1 MPGQAQQAPLPGMM
15 PQQSAATPSAMTGSL
30 KNMPMEQLKMLFQNP
45 QPNSPPL
52 WAVISALAE
61 KQKEAQAIQA
71 AMGQGAMAQNAQ
83 MQQQPPVAA
92 QVMQAAQGGIMQG
105 YASGGAVAF
114 EDGGETEDLSD
125 DPSLS
130 LRERMARAQKRMA
143 LSRQQ
148 GIGRSFA
155 ERFPAPVESTTDTG
169 DELDRMRNRLQ
180 KAGPFFSPEAQA
192 LMDMQGPR
200 WSPTE
205 GAPPFSLEAQ
215 ALMRRQGPR
224 WSQPEMKERM
234 PEFAQRGTGGIGQ
247 LQFREKTSQPAP
259 IPSSDLPPELLKA
272 YAARDAQMRDR
283 LKRPESLVAAEQ
295 GLASLARSNIEA
307 QQAEAKSYADDIR
320 AARDAAL
327 ARSQRDIWSDPMAL
341 LTLAGSIDTR
351 KGQAIGSLAR
361 GASGLMGQREAAAEA
376 ARKEFAQAQRD
387 ERAMQANIRQTQMLE
402 AQRQVALEQDKLNKV
417 NEIDEKLAELGM
429 EREKFRLTRGDKAFD
444 QAMKAKE
451 VGIQESGLKLRERE
465 AARGPVP
472 SFQDQLTKSAVE
484 SYLKQ
489 NPGKTMA
496 DAFEWLR
503 GAGKPDRAALTYAQA
518 SDDVQKL
525 LDSTNGM
532 MEVYAI
538 KQSAKKAGKPEPTLA
553 EIKEM
558 LIQRMLQD
566 SRSRFAGQGSPTGT
580 PQVPMYASNPKT
592 GERIMSTDGGQT
604 WKPA

>member
-1 MPGQAQQAPLPGMM
+1 MAGIQSLMPNNQQAPMPGQAQQAPLPGMM

-105 YASGGAVAF
+105 YAGGGAVAF
-114 EDGGETEDLSD
+114 RRGGDVQHFSDGSKEFGVLSD
-125 DPSLS
+125 PEAYALDALRSEQEKNKQKVRDLENSYFYLLSQNDP
-130 LRERMARAQKRMA
+130 RAAQVKQQLDA
-143 LSRQQ
+143 LS
-148 GIGRSFA
+148 GRPSVA
-155 ERFPAPVESTTDTG
+155 ARPVPAPVPV
-169 DELDRMRNRLQ
+169 M
-180 KAGPFFSPEAQA
+180 SP
-192 LMDMQGPR
+192 
-200 WSPTE
+200 
-205 GAPPFSLEAQ
+205 EAQ

-247 LQFREKTSQPAP
+247 LQFREKTSRPAP

-307 QQAEAKSYADDIR
+307 QQAEAKAYADDIR

-327 ARSQRDIWSDPMAL
+327 ARSERDILKDPMAL
-341 LTLAGSIDTR
+341 LTWAASIDTR
-351 KGQAIGSLAR
+351 KGKAVESFAR
-361 GASGLMGQREAAAEA
+361 GAAGLMGQREAAAEA

-402 AQRQVALEQDKLNKV
+402 AQRQVALEQEKWNKV
-417 NEIDEKLAELGM
+417 NEIDEKLAELRIKQ
-429 EREKFRLTRGDKAFD
+429 EEFRLTRGDKAFD

-451 VGIQESGLKLRERE
+451 VGIQESGLRLRERE

-503 GAGKPDRAALTYAQA
+503 GAGKPDRAALTYDQA
-518 SDDVQKL
+518 SDNVQKL
-525 LDSTNGM
+525 LDSPNGM

-538 KQSAKKAGKPEPTLA
+538 KQSAKKAGKPEPTLP

-566 SRSRFAGQGSPTGT
+566 SRSRFAGQGSPTGA
-580 PQVPMYASNPKT
+580 PQGTVDKNNPLLK
-592 GERIMSTDGGQT
+592 
-604 WKPA
+604 

>member
-1 MPGQAQQAPLPGMM
+1 MAGIQSLMPNNQQAPMPGQAQQAPLPGMM
-15 PQQSAATPSAMTGSL
+15 PQQSAATPGSKL
-30 KNMPMEQLKMLFQNP
+30 AELEASL
-45 QPNSPPL
+45 PPL
-52 WAVISALAE
+52 NPGDPRALE
-61 KQKEAQAIQA
+61 QRKQQLMYIYNT
-71 AMGQGAMAQNAQ
+71 QGATLPLLGKLTETIKLIERANAQDRQNA
-83 MQQQPPVAA
+83 MASFAQQGPQTVADMVRQQAEQTPV
-92 QVMQAAQGGIMQG
+92 MAAQGGIMQG
-105 YASGGAVAF
+105 YAGGGAVAF

-180 KAGPFFSPEAQA
+180 KAGPFFSPEAQ
-192 LMDMQGPR
+192 
-200 WSPTE
+200 E
-205 GAPPFSLEAQ
+205 
-215 ALMRRQGPR
+215 LMRRQGPR

-247 LQFREKTSQPAP
+247 LQFREKTSRPAP

-272 YAARDAQMRDR
+272 YAARDAQMRGR
-283 LKRPESLVAAEQ
+283 LNRPESLVAAEQ
-295 GLASLARSNIEA
+295 GLASLARSNIEV
-307 QQAEAKSYADDIR
+307 QQAEAKAYADDIR

-351 KGQAIGSLAR
+351 KGQAIGSFAR
-361 GASGLMGQREAAAEA
+361 GAAGLMGQREAAAEA

-387 ERAMQANIRQTQMLE
+387 ERAMQANIRQTQILE
-402 AQRQVALEQDKLNKV
+402 AQRQVALEQDKWNKV
-417 NEIDEKLAELGM
+417 NEIDEKLAELRM
-429 EREKFRLTRGDKAFD
+429 KQEEFRLTRGDKAFD

-496 DAFEWLR
+496 DAFEWLS
-503 GAGKPDRAALTYAQA
+503 GAGKGVEERAEFANLRQRAIMLQNELKGLLESDPTGKSPRIPELRSRLDAIYKELGGTSGVAPTGNA
-518 SDDVQKL
+518 SDPLGIRK
-525 LDSTNGM
+525 
-532 MEVYAI
+532 
-538 KQSAKKAGKPEPTLA
+538 
-553 EIKEM
+553 
-558 LIQRMLQD
+558 
-566 SRSRFAGQGSPTGT
+566 
-580 PQVPMYASNPKT
+580 
-592 GERIMSTDGGQT
+592 
-604 WKPA
+604 

>member
-1 MPGQAQQAPLPGMM
+1 MNMNGIASLQSSPMPGQMPMAGMMPGQAPMPGQIPGMM
-15 PQQSAATPSAMTGSL
+15 PKPGAATPAAEINQYQGM
-30 KNMPMEQLKMLFQNP
+30 QLPQLIALFQQRP
-45 QPNSPPL
+45 SGPL
-52 WAVISALAE
+52 LGLITKQTQELQLQKAQANQAAMAQAAGQGGATVKDMAIGNAL
-61 KQKEAQAIQA
+61 QAIQPS
-71 AMGQGAMAQNAQ
+71 NA
-83 MQQQPPVAA
+83 
-92 QVMQAAQGGIMQG
+92 GGEMQG
-105 YASGGAVAF
+105 YSGGGAVAF

-125 DPSLS
+125 DPSLP

-169 DELDRMRNRLQ
+169 DELSRMLAR
-180 KAGPFFSPEAQA
+180 APAPVPVMSPEAQA
-192 LMDMQGPR
+192 LM
-200 WSPTE
+200 S
-205 GAPPFSLEAQ
+205 
-215 ALMRRQGPR
+215 RQGPR
-224 WSQPEMKERM
+224 GIMASPRAAVRPQQSQPQRQQAAQASTGIAIPQTGMTPEERQFY
-234 PEFAQRGTGGIGQ
+234 EAQRAALEG
-247 LQFREKTSQPAP
+247 R
-259 IPSSDLPPELLKA
+259 KA
-272 YAARDAQMRDR
+272 
-283 LKRPESLVAAEQ
+283 RPESLTRAEQ
-295 GLASLARSNIEA
+295 GLADLARAQIEA
-307 QQAEAKSYADDIR
+307 QQRESEEFRREAMER
-320 AARDAAL
+320 RDAAL
-327 ARSQRDIWSDPMAL
+327 ARSQRNFWENPQAL
-341 LTLAGSIDTR
+341 LALAGGIDTR
-351 KGQAIGSLAR
+351 RGQGAGSLAR
-361 GASGLMGQREAAAEA
+361 GLASIMGQQEGMAEA
-376 ARKEFAQAQRD
+376 ARKEYAQAQQ
-387 ERAMQANIRQTQMLE
+387 MQRTLDAAVRNTQMLE
-402 AQRQVALEQDKLNKV
+402 AQRQVALANNEYGRV
-417 NEIDEKLAELGM
+417 NELDDKILQSRGAEAAAK
-429 EREKFRLTRGDKAFD
+429 RAIADKEFS

-525 LDSTNGM
+525 LDSPNGF
-532 MEVYAI
+532 MEINAI
-538 KQSAKKAGKPEPTLA
+538 RQSAKKAGKPEPTLP

-566 SRSRFAGQGSPTGT
+566 SRSRFAGQGSPTSA

>member
-1 MPGQAQQAPLPGMM
+1 MNGIASLQSSPMPGQMPMAGMMPGQAPMPGQIPGMM
-15 PQQSAATPSAMTGSL
+15 PKPGAATPAAEINQYQGM
-30 KNMPMEQLKMLFQNP
+30 QLPQLIALFQQRP
-45 QPNSPPL
+45 SGPL
-52 WAVISALAE
+52 LGLITKQTQELQLQKAQANQAAMAQAAGQGGATVKDMAIGNAL
-61 KQKEAQAIQA
+61 QAIQPS
-71 AMGQGAMAQNAQ
+71 NA
-83 MQQQPPVAA
+83 
-92 QVMQAAQGGIMQG
+92 GGEMQG
-105 YASGGAVAF
+105 YSGGGAVAF

-125 DPSLS
+125 DPSLP

-169 DELDRMRNRLQ
+169 DELSRMLAR
-180 KAGPFFSPEAQA
+180 APAPVPVMSPEAQA
-192 LMDMQGPR
+192 LM
-200 WSPTE
+200 S
-205 GAPPFSLEAQ
+205 
-215 ALMRRQGPR
+215 RQGPR
-224 WSQPEMKERM
+224 GIMASPRAAVRPQQSQPQRQQAAQASTGIAIPQTGMTPEERQFY
-234 PEFAQRGTGGIGQ
+234 EAQRAALEG
-247 LQFREKTSQPAP
+247 R
-259 IPSSDLPPELLKA
+259 KA
-272 YAARDAQMRDR
+272 
-283 LKRPESLVAAEQ
+283 RPESLTRAEQ
-295 GLASLARSNIEA
+295 GLADLARAQIEA
-307 QQAEAKSYADDIR
+307 QQRESEEFRREAMER
-320 AARDAAL
+320 RDAAL
-327 ARSQRDIWSDPMAL
+327 ARSQRNFWENPQAL
-341 LTLAGSIDTR
+341 LALAGGIDTR
-351 KGQAIGSLAR
+351 RGQGAGSLAR
-361 GASGLMGQREAAAEA
+361 GLASIMGQQEGMAEA
-376 ARKEFAQAQRD
+376 ARKEYAQAQQ
-387 ERAMQANIRQTQMLE
+387 MQRTLDAAVRNTQMLE
-402 AQRQVALEQDKLNKV
+402 AQRQVALANNEYGRV
-417 NEIDEKLAELGM
+417 NELDDKILQSRGAEAAAK
-429 EREKFRLTRGDKAFD
+429 RAIADKEFS

-525 LDSTNGM
+525 LDSPNGF
-532 MEVYAI
+532 MEINAI
-538 KQSAKKAGKPEPTLA
+538 RQSAKKAGKPEPTLP

-566 SRSRFAGQGSPTGT
+566 SRSRFAGQGSPTSA

>member
-1 MPGQAQQAPLPGMM
+1 
-15 PQQSAATPSAMTGSL
+15 
-30 KNMPMEQLKMLFQNP
+30 
-45 QPNSPPL
+45 
-52 WAVISALAE
+52 
-61 KQKEAQAIQA
+61 
-71 AMGQGAMAQNAQ
+71 MGQGAMAQNAQ

-105 YASGGAVAF
+105 YAGGGAVAF
-114 EDGGETEDLSD
+114 RRGGDVQHFSDGSKEFGVLSD
-125 DPSLS
+125 PEAYALDALRSEQEKNKQKVRDLENSYFYLLSQNDP
-130 LRERMARAQKRMA
+130 RAAQVKQQLDA
-143 LSRQQ
+143 LS
-148 GIGRSFA
+148 GRPSVA
-155 ERFPAPVESTTDTG
+155 ARPVPAPVPV
-169 DELDRMRNRLQ
+169 M
-180 KAGPFFSPEAQA
+180 SP
-192 LMDMQGPR
+192 
-200 WSPTE
+200 
-205 GAPPFSLEAQ
+205 EAQ

-247 LQFREKTSQPAP
+247 LQFREKTSRPAP

-307 QQAEAKSYADDIR
+307 QQAEAKAYADDIR

-327 ARSQRDIWSDPMAL
+327 ARSERDILKDPMAL
-341 LTLAGSIDTR
+341 LTWAASIDTR
-351 KGQAIGSLAR
+351 KGKAVESFAR
-361 GASGLMGQREAAAEA
+361 GAAGLMGQREAAAEA

-402 AQRQVALEQDKLNKV
+402 AQRQVALEQEKWNKV
-417 NEIDEKLAELGM
+417 NEIDEKLAELRIKQ
-429 EREKFRLTRGDKAFD
+429 EEFRLTRGDKAFD

-451 VGIQESGLKLRERE
+451 VGIQESGLRLRERE

-503 GAGKPDRAALTYAQA
+503 GAGKPDRAALTYDQA
-518 SDDVQKL
+518 SDNVQKL
-525 LDSTNGM
+525 LDSPNGM

-538 KQSAKKAGKPEPTLA
+538 KQSAKKAGKPEPTLP

-566 SRSRFAGQGSPTGT
+566 SRSRFAGQGSPTGA
-580 PQVPMYASNPKT
+580 PQGTVDKNNPLLK
-592 GERIMSTDGGQT
+592 
-604 WKPA
+604 